1 MRRAT
6 LALATAA
13 LVLQGCAAAAIPVVA
28 GGLVGRKTVSDRNA
42 RKARKAEAARIRSL
56 PAAPMPAPMLPGV
69 PPAMQY
75 LYASG
80 EAVALDLQ
88 AYMGL
93 ANYLV
98 GISADLRIGHDVDS
112 VVLAPGATLEQPKF
126 LPCAGKPPAIV
137 FDIDETAIHNLG
149 FEGDAARRGEAY
161 DAQRWA
167 DWERTG
173 TRQVAVVPGLTE
185 VIRVARLAKIAV
197 VFNSNRLAENADAT
211 AAMLDGVGLGPVV
224 HGDTLWLQGDAG
236 STDSRKDGRR
246 WAIAA
251 KYCVVAMSGDQLG
264 DFSDLFNAPGATPAA
279 RREAAAGLHTTLMWG
294 HGWFMLPNPVY
305 GTGLRGGMDDVFPPA
320 TRWTPTPT
328 PTPNSTPIA
337 APIAGA
343 PAPVAKEK

>member
-1 MRRAT
+1 MARAT
-6 LALATAA
+6 LALAAA
-13 LVLQGCAAAAIPVVA
+13 TLALQGCAAAAIPVVA
-28 GGLVGRKTVSDRNA
+28 GGLVGRKTVNDRNA
-42 RKARKAEAARIRSL
+42 RKVRKAEAARIRNL
-56 PAAPMPAPMLPGV
+56 PAAPKPAVV

-93 ANYLV
+93 ANFLV
-98 GISADLRIGHDVDS
+98 GVSADLRIGHDVSS
-112 VVLAPGATLEQPKF
+112 VVLAPGSTLERPKF
-126 LPCAGKPPAIV
+126 LPCGGKPPAIV
-137 FDIDETAIHNLG
+137 FDIDETAIQNLG
-149 FEGDAARRGEAY
+149 FEGDAARRGEGY

-173 TRQVAVVPGLTE
+173 AGKVAILPGLME
-185 VIRVARLAKIAV
+185 VIRVARLAQIAV

-224 HGDTLWLQGDAG
+224 HGETLWLQGDAG

-294 HGWFMLPNPVY
+294 HGWFILPNPVY
-305 GTGLRGGMDDVFPPA
+305 GTGLKGGMDDVFPPS
-320 TRWTPTPT
+320 TRWTPTPIIVA
-328 PTPNSTPIA
+328 PTPLP
-337 APIAGA
+337 
-343 PAPVAKEK
+343 AKEK

>member
-13 LVLQGCAAAAIPVVA
+13 FVLQGCAAAAIPVVA
-28 GGLVGRKTVSDRNA
+28 GGFVGRQTIEG
-42 RKARKAEAARIRSL
+42 RKARKAARKAERESVV
-56 PAAPMPAPMLPGV
+56 PAVRIGPPPVAV

-80 EAVALDLQ
+80 EAAALDLQ
-88 AYMGL
+88 AYMAL

-98 GISADLRIGHDVDS
+98 GISADRRIGHDVNS
-112 VVLAPGATLEQPKF
+112 VVLAPGATLDHPKF
-126 LPCAGKPPAIV
+126 LPCGAKPLAIV
-137 FDIDETAIHNLG
+137 FDIDETAILNLG
-149 FEGDAARRGEAY
+149 FERDAAKRGDVY

-173 TRQVAVVPGLTE
+173 AGHVAVVPGLME
-185 VIRVARLAKIAV
+185 AVRVARLANIAA
-197 VFNSNRLAENADAT
+197 VFNSNRLAENAEAT
-211 AAMLDGVGLGPVV
+211 AAMLDGVGLGPAV

-236 STDSRKDGRR
+236 STDGAKDGRR

-264 DFSDLFNAPGATPAA
+264 DFSDLFNAPGATPAV
-279 RREAAAGLHTTLMWG
+279 RRAAVAGLETTLMWG
-294 HGWFMLPNPVY
+294 HGWFILPNPVY
-305 GTGLRGGMDDVFPPA
+305 GTGLKGGMDDVFPPA

-328 PTPNSTPIA
+328 ASA
-337 APIAGA
+337 
-343 PAPVAKEK
+343 AKEK